1 MTSNKGTENRKAEK
15 GSRKKTPRV
24 LIDVSAFPHDDKGNA
39 IVPDDYMEAN
49 YRNLPNGTRNESGT
63 RRAQGGGMLH
73 MLGEDPER
81 DRDIQR
87 KGGEAL
93 QATLKQRRTLAE
105 SIEIALRKKA
115 SKDIIKT
122 LGLEEGATNQDAI
135 TAAII
140 LQASAGNTKA
150 YTALRDTVGE
160 MPVSKQQISADI
172 TTEADRALMEKITKR
187 LQEKDK

>member
-63 RRAQGGGMLH
+63 YRAYYGGKMRS
-73 MLGEDPER
+73 LGKSTEEDKE
-81 DRDIQR
+81 IHS
-87 KGGEAL
+87 KGGKAL
-93 QATLKQRRTLAE
+93 QANLRQRQSFAE
-105 SIEIALRKKA
+105 MFDIMLRQKDENGVTYQEKIALAMMNKA
-115 SKDIIKT
+115 SSGD
-122 LGLEEGATNQDAI
+122 
-135 TAAII
+135 
-140 LQASAGNTKA
+140 TKA
-150 YTALRDTVGE
+150 AVFVRDTSGE
-160 MPVSKQQISADI
+160 MPVSKQQITADV